1 MTKRAVVPKPTN
13 AQLGILRVLWAR
25 GASTV
30 REVHDVL
37 SEQRTFAYTT
47 TLKLL
52 QVMTAKG
59 LTTRDVQGRVHRYRP
74 SLPEDE
80 TQRRLAG
87 DLLDRAF
94 GGSPS
99 KLVMQAL
106 ASREASPEEIKKIR
120 QLLTAAERKRRTTDA

>member
-1 MTKRAVVPKPTN
+1 MTTKAVVPKPTN
-13 AQLGILRVLWAR
+13 AQLSILRVLWTR

-37 SEQRTFAYTT
+37 SEHRTFAYTT

-52 QVMTAKG
+52 QIMTAKG
-59 LTTRDVQGRVHRYRP
+59 LTTRDVQGRVHRYQA
-74 SLPEDE
+74 SLAEDE
-80 TQRRLAG
+80 TQRQLVG

-94 GGSPS
+94 GGSAS

-106 ASREASPEEIKKIR
+106 ATPRASPEEIKEIR
-120 QLLTAAERKRRTTDA
+120 RLLAAPERKRRKTDA